1 MKEILD
7 QYLNHINA
15 FMNNIEKWSGIL
27 KKPCVVKTARFA
39 KYVWLF
45 FNITHGRVN
54 YFRIGMKR
62 QAPLRL
68 KC

>member
-1 MKEILD
+1 
-7 QYLNHINA
+7 
-15 FMNNIEKWSGIL
+15 MNNIEKWSGIL

-54 YFRIGMKR
+54 YFRIGMKP